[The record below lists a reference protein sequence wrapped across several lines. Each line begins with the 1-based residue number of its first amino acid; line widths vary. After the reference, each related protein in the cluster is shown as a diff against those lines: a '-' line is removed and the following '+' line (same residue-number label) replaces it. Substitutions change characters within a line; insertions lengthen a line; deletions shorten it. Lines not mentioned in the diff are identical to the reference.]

1 MSSALVGVGSGV
13 ILLTLLMLGLPVAFA
28 MALVGA
34 GGLALVGGVGP
45 AVGLL
50 ASLPYSTVASFSLIV
65 IPMFILMGEL
75 VGGAGLAQKAYL
87 AARQWFGRLPGGLA
101 VAAIGASAF
110 FAAVSGSSVAAT
122 ATMGK
127 LSIGEMRRHG
137 YDGGL
142 ATGTVVAAGTLA
154 ALIPPSAMAV
164 FYALVTDQSVS
175 RMLFAGVGPGLVST
189 VLFMVVA
196 WLMARRNPRI
206 RSLTHDHF
214 SWAQKAASL
223 KSIGPFLVLI
233 VVVLGGIYSGVVT
246 VTEASALGALCTL
259 AIVAF
264 AGKLSWTILNDSL
277 TSSVRISCMIF
288 LIIIG
293 GMLYSRFLAFAGIPF
308 AMVES
313 LGRLQLSPTLV
324 VIVMLLIMT
333 VLGMFMDPVG
343 MIMLTLPFF
352 FPIVKSMGID
362 PIWFGVLVI
371 LQAELAVIT
380 PPVGIHLFV
389 ARQIAPD
396 VPLIDIIKG
405 SVPFMTCQ
413 ILVMALVIVAPQL
426 ALWLPMRLA
435 P

>member
-1 MSSALVGVGSGV
+1 MSVALVGIGSGV
-13 ILLTLLMLGLPVAFA
+13 ILLVLLMLGLPVAFA

-34 GGLALVGGVGP
+34 GGLVLAGGIDP
-45 AVGLL
+45 AMGLL
-50 ASLPYSTVASFSLIV
+50 ANLPYSTVASFSLIV

-75 VGGAGLAQKAYL
+75 VGSAGLAQKAYL

-101 VAAIGASAF
+101 MAAIGASAF

-122 ATMGK
+122 ATMGR
-127 LSIGEMRRHG
+127 LSIEEMRRHG

-142 ATGTVVAAGTLA
+142 ATGTVVVAGTLA

-175 RMLFAGVGPGLVST
+175 RMLFAGVGPGIVST
-189 VLFMVVA
+189 ILFMGVA
-196 WLMARRNPRI
+196 WLVARRNPRI
-206 RSLTHDHF
+206 RGLAHEHF
-214 SWAQKAASL
+214 SWRQKFSSL
-223 KSIGPFLVLI
+223 KGIGPFLVLI

-259 AIVAF
+259 VIVAV
-264 AGKLSWTILNDSL
+264 AGKLNWTTLNEAL
-277 TSSVRISCMIF
+277 TTSVRISCMIF

-308 AMVES
+308 AMVEW
-313 LGRLQLSPTLV
+313 LGHFQFSPTQV

-352 FPIVKSMGID
+352 FPIIKSMGID

-380 PPVGIHLFV
+380 PPVGVHLFV

-396 VPLIDIIKG
+396 VPLIEIIKG
-405 SVPFMTCQ
+405 SVPFMACQ
-413 ILVMALVIVAPQL
+413 VLVMALVIVMPQI
-426 ALWLPMRLA
+426 ALWLPLRMA